1 MSELPPSENKPL
13 PFDGGVR
20 TSICNS
26 PLKSIIKYPEGKNNI
41 KTQSGLAYLRQIY
54 PNVLRINTIAVMV
67 SGESTVATRTVP
79 EARAASFFMFLAM
92 M

>member
-1 MSELPPSENKPL
+1 MNELPSSEDQERRRRSDEHL
-13 PFDGGVR
+13 Q
-20 TSICNS
+20 S
-26 PLKSIIKYPEGKNNI
+26 PRLHSIIKYPEGKNNL

-67 SGESTVATRTVP
+67 SGESTVAARTVP
-79 EARAASFFMFLAM
+79 EARAASFFIFLAM